1 MNDAAPLRELG
12 LANAEQFTERLLHRL
27 SACLMSRF
35 FTTIWRATSASWGDL
50 EKAKT
55 TLHTAFKLQPQYR
68 VMALDDDDLKPL
80 WEGIEAI

>member
-1 MNDAAPLRELG
+1 
-12 LANAEQFTERLLHRL
+12 
-27 SACLMSRF
+27 MSRF